1 MTRDALILDFQPR
14 HGIHS
19 GDLLAV
25 EAALRWPMRRATGTS
40 ALPVPR
46 GGGDHGLPHR
56 LAGLV
61 LQTACAEAVTWQ
73 RPDVRLS
80 VKLLTSSL
88 NSEALCTQVSRAL
101 DETGLAP
108 ERLELA
114 IPEQLA
120 FAMDDDA
127 ATAFAGLRDIGVNL
141 LLDEFG
147 HAVASL
153 VAIRDLPL
161 TALKFDRLMLR
172 GLPSDN
178 EAVAVTRAV
187 IETSHAIGLSVCAD
201 GVDQDNQRLAFA
213 QLGLDEGQGTVFSPP
228 LSPEAMRHYLWRLP
242 VGLDPDK

>member
-1 MTRDALILDFQPR
+1 VTRDTLILDFQPR
-14 HGIHS
+14 HCIRTGV
-19 GDLLAV
+19 LLAV
-25 EAALRWPMRRATGTS
+25 EAVLRWPIRRPSGAASFPMPQGG
-40 ALPVPR
+40 ADR
-46 GGGDHGLPHR
+46 GLSRH

-61 LQTACAEAVTWQ
+61 LQSACAEAIAWQ
-73 RPDVRLS
+73 RQDIRLS
-80 VKLLTSSL
+80 VKLLGPQLSS
-88 NSEALCTQVSRAL
+88 EDLCLQVSTAL
-101 DETGLAP
+101 EESGLPP
-108 ERLELA
+108 ECLELA

-120 FAMDDDA
+120 FALDEDA

-153 VAIRDLPL
+153 VALRDLPL

-178 EAVAVTRAV
+178 ETLAVTRAV

-201 GVDQDNQRLAFA
+201 GVDQDNQRSTFE

-228 LSPEAMRHYLWRLP
+228 LSPLDMRLYLQR
-242 VGLDPDK
+242 